1 MEEHGLPLHFRE
13 VIGAIY
19 KGAMGRVRGAFG
31 EVSEPFPIN
40 RGVLQGDILSP
51 VLFIMCLNSIWMRSE
66 LPPDGWQITEDW
78 LLSEISYA
86 DDIVLIET
94 TTSTTQER
102 LQRLGDI
109 SLSTAS
115 MSISIPKTMHMTVVK
130 AKKTSPTTLVEATE
144 ISKFHCDICN
154 RGFPTI
160 RGVSSHKR
168 FCRGSVEEE
177 LANPRGRKYQKADK
191 IIKFNKRSALVEADP
206 KVVYNGLPLN
216 NVHQFRYLGSQTEAS
231 GGCELELEYRI
242 GYASGAFKAHSG
254 IWKNMIFCLDF
265 KIRLFKVCILSI
277 LLYGCESWKMTR
289 KMVRNL
295 RGFTA
300 RCFARITNV
309 RVAAMEDVV
318 HYVDVILMV
327 ERRRWKWLG
336 HAIRMSKSRNPYRC
350 LDLLDYQP
358 GSLLAHLPLN
368 LRNIDNRFLVASN
381 RTDWMER
388 TFLDRITLKTL
399 LMQYPV
405 GAN

>member
-1 MEEHGLPLHFRE
+1 M
-13 VIGAIY
+13 
-19 KGAMGRVRGAFG
+19 
-31 EVSEPFPIN
+31 SIN
-40 RGVLQGDILSP
+40 
-51 VLFIMCLNSIWMRSE
+51 F
-66 LPPDGWQITEDW
+66 
-78 LLSEISYA
+78 
-86 DDIVLIET
+86 
-94 TTSTTQER
+94 
-102 LQRLGDI
+102 DI
-109 SLSTAS
+109 SDL
-115 MSISIPKTMHMTVVK
+115 K
-130 AKKTSPTTLVEATE
+130 L
-144 ISKFHCDICN
+144 
-154 RGFPTI
+154 R
-160 RGVSSHKR
+160 
-168 FCRGSVEEE
+168 
-177 LANPRGRKYQKADK
+177 
-191 IIKFNKRSALVEADP
+191 
-206 KVVYNGLPLN
+206 PL
-216 NVHQFRYLGSQTEAS
+216 ED
-231 GGCELELEYRI
+231 
-242 GYASGAFKAHSG
+242 ASGAFKAHSG

-381 RTDWMER
+381 RTDWMR